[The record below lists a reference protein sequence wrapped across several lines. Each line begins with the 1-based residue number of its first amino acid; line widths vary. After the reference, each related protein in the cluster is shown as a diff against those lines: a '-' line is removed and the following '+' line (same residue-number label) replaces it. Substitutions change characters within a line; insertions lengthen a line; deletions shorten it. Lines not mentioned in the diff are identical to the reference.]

1 MDHGILG
8 ELIGMVSVVLIFG
21 SIPAIFIARSFFR
34 SRERIAMQETIRA
47 AIEKGQPLPTEMI
60 DAISRDVRTA
70 PSAARDLRAGIVW
83 LGIAAGLV
91 GLAYAFGYSAD
102 AADAFWPFIGFA
114 CIPGFVGIAYLI
126 VAAFNRGKG
135 RS

>member
-1 MDHGILG
+1 MDAGIVGEFIPIIAILG
-8 ELIGMVSVVLIFG
+8 IIGAVV
-21 SIPAIFIARSFFR
+21 ARNYFR
-34 SRERIAMQETIRA
+34 SRERMEMQQTIRA

-60 DAISRDVRTA
+60 EAISRDVRTA
-70 PSAARDLRAGIVW
+70 PSSARDLRAGIVW

-91 GLAYAFGYSAD
+91 GMAYAFGYSDD

-114 CIPGFVGIAYLI
+114 CIPGFIGVAYLI

-135 RS
+135 RV